1 MRLLRADALQV
12 FDYTAVVPFELL
24 DTQQIAGSTIILD
37 LDGTI
42 VADARSEISADIW
55 RAVQGLAFRNAVYI
69 FSNHSNGVRNRE
81 IARRLGVEYL
91 STRHRK
97 PSKKIIQAIPI
108 RDKARPMIVVGDKIT
123 IDGLFARR
131 IGAQFI
137 KVDRVV
143 AASDRRSVKVA
154 YLVDDMV
161 SILAT
166 LFGKVLQP
174 PMRRRQC

>member
-1 MRLLRADALQV
+1 
-12 FDYTAVVPFELL
+12 
-24 DTQQIAGSTIILD
+24 
-37 LDGTI
+37 
-42 VADARSEISADIW
+42 
-55 RAVQGLAFRNAVYI
+55 
-69 FSNHSNGVRNRE
+69 
-81 IARRLGVEYL
+81 
-91 STRHRK
+91 
-97 PSKKIIQAIPI
+97 
-108 RDKARPMIVVGDKIT
+108 MIVVGDKIT